1 MRSSTKNSTGVEQ
14 ESRARDTAPGRGRE
28 DRALRHRQLIDTEL
42 RKWAMGFVT
51 LRWFVP
57 LLIFLAALL
66 AWASGLGFN
75 IVAVLGVGLFTLLYN
90 VFFHVVG
97 RKVTRWLNAENRLHL
112 FAYAQVSLD
121 YAAVFFLVHLTGGV
135 ASPLVFFFF
144 FHIVFAAIL
153 LPRRSAFGF
162 AGIASAG
169 MVLMAV
175 GERTHLLAH
184 HSLSFRG
191 DAFTVADK
199 PWYLAILLAF
209 FIVSIFVT
217 ALSSSLI
224 MDLLRKRIIENVA
237 FYEREERSAEERW
250 RFMRKAAHN
259 LRAPLASVMSMIEV
273 LKEDYLGPLTP
284 TQQEHLRRIYRRIR
298 SMAAMIEKLMT
309 IAKSRT
315 GMPKPPPKPM
325 RLSDMAGRISRTFE
339 DSALQKHLAFSIE
352 VPEHLSET
360 VADLEVVE
368 PVLENLISN
377 AIKYTQSGRITVSV
391 SRSDALL
398 RFTVEDTGIG
408 IPDNDKARLFN
419 EFFRARNAKGIEE
432 IGTGLGLALIKE
444 TVSQIGGRIE
454 WESEE
459 NVGTR
464 FDVYL
469 PALAPGAKG

>member
-1 MRSSTKNSTGVEQ
+1 MPSSTENSTGVGPDPRKRHNHPGEDGA
-14 ESRARDTAPGRGRE
+14 EEIARP
-28 DRALRHRQLIDTEL
+28 RQLIDSEL
-42 RKWAMGFVT
+42 KKWAMGFVT

-57 LLIFLAALL
+57 LLILLAAL
-66 AWASGLGFN
+66 ASWVSDLSFN
-75 IVAVLGVGLFTLLYN
+75 VTAVVGVGIFTLLYN
-90 VFFHVVG
+90 SIFYLVE
-97 RKVTRWLNAENRLHL
+97 RKIPGWLDGANRLHL

-169 MVLMAV
+169 MVLMVV
-175 GERTHLLAH
+175 GERTHLFAH
-184 HSLSFRG
+184 HTLGFRG
-191 DAFTVADK
+191 DEFTVADK
-199 PWYLAILLAF
+199 PWYLVILLSF

-224 MDLLRKRIIENVA
+224 MELLRKRIIENVS
-237 FYEREERSAEERW
+237 FYEKEEKRAEERW
-250 RFMRKAAHN
+250 KFMRKAAHN

-284 TQQEHLRRIYRRIR
+284 TQREHLRRIYRRIR
-298 SMAAMIEKLMT
+298 SMSAMIEKLMT

-315 GMPKPPPKPM
+315 GMPQPPPKPM
-325 RLSDMAGRISRTFE
+325 RLTDLAGRISRTFE
-339 DSALQKHLAFSIE
+339 DAALQKSLAFTVE
-352 VPEHLSET
+352 VPDQLSQT
-360 VADLEVVE
+360 YADLEVVE

-377 AIKYTQSGRITVSV
+377 AVKYTQSGSITVSV
-391 SRSDALL
+391 SMSSGYL

-408 IPDNDKARLFN
+408 IPDNDKAHLFT
-419 EFFRARNAKGIEE
+419 EFFRAKNAKSIEE

-469 PALAPGAKG
+469 PALDPERKA